1 MTGRIRVGRKS
12 SDDKQ
17 MRDEGYA
24 HSDPVVD
31 AALDWFTR
39 LRNVEPDDFT
49 RQQFETWLKAD
60 SRHLREFRALEEMWG
75 SKPFVSAVVS
85 LNAAPLDAPILQ
97 HYPVSRPS
105 RWMPRTL
112 AAAAIV
118 FVTLGAWQFP
128 DILLR
133 WQADYVSATGEKTT
147 VTLPDGS
154 MMILNTASAV
164 SLDFEDG
171 RRTVNL
177 LQGEAFFDVQHDA
190 DHPFRVA
197 GGYGDV
203 EVKGT
208 AFSVRRNDEET
219 EVVLERGHVDVS
231 CLCDGAAQAEL
242 RPGQSIVA
250 TSRALSPIQN
260 VDAERKLAWLDGRIS
275 FENIPLGNVLSELR
289 RYYRGKV
296 LVTDDRI
303 NRLVVTGSYR
313 LDNIEG
319 AIRTLADAAGVSM
332 TRIPGGIVILR

>member
-1 MTGRIRVGRKS
+1 MGRKN

-17 MRDEGYA
+17 TRDEGYA

-60 SRHLREFRALEEMWG
+60 PRHLREFRTLEEMWG
-75 SKPFVSAVVS
+75 SKPFVSAVAS

-97 HYPVSRPS
+97 HYPLSRRS
-105 RWMPRTL
+105 RWVPQAL

-118 FVTLGAWQFP
+118 FVTVGVWQLP
-128 DILLR
+128 NIRLK

-154 MMILNTASAV
+154 IMILNTASAV
-164 SLDFEDG
+164 SLHFEDG

-190 DHPFRVA
+190 EHPFRVA

-203 EVKGT
+203 KVKGT
-208 AFSVRRNDEET
+208 AFSVRRTEEET

-231 CLCDGAAQAEL
+231 CLCDGDAQAEL

-260 VDAERKLAWLDGRIS
+260 VDAQRKLAWREGRII
-275 FENIPLGNVLSELR
+275 FDNIQLGTVLDELR

-296 LVTDDRI
+296 LVTESRI
-303 NRLVVTGSYR
+303 NKLVVTGSYR

-332 TRIPGGIVILR
+332 TRIPGGIIILR

>member
-1 MTGRIRVGRKS
+1 MGRIRVGRKS
-12 SDDKQ
+12 SDDKR
-17 MRDEGYA
+17 MRDEVYS

-31 AALDWFTR
+31 AALDWFTG

-60 SRHLREFRALEEMWG
+60 PRHLREFRALEEMWG
-75 SKPFVSAVVS
+75 AKPFVSAVAS
-85 LNAAPLDAPILQ
+85 LNALQPEAPRLQ
-97 HYPVSRPS
+97 QYPPSVPS
-105 RWMPRTL
+105 RWMPRAL

-118 FVTLGAWQFP
+118 FVTLGAWQLP

-154 MMILNTASAV
+154 IMILNTASAV
-164 SLDFEDG
+164 SIDFEDG
-171 RRTVNL
+171 RRSVKL
-177 LQGEAFFDVQHDA
+177 LQGEVFFDVQHNA

-250 TSRALSPIQN
+250 TSLALSPVQY
-260 VDAERKLAWLDGRIS
+260 VDTERKLAWREGRIS
-275 FENIPLGNVLSELR
+275 FENTPLGTVLDELR

-296 LVTDDRI
+296 LVTDSRI